1 MANLKQ
7 PIIVIKK
14 VHKGGH
20 AHHGGSWKVAFADF
34 VTAMMAF
41 FMLMWLLGSTTPE
54 ERSGISDFFNNP
66 SAIAGPGGASTSMIK
81 NGGEMDVSMGDGPN
95 KLQHSKPGEVKM
107 DSASSVAAAV
117 NSDTER
123 LEKEKHKME
132 SLLGELKETTSAG
145 QALAPFK
152 DHLLLDITSEGL
164 RIQVVDKKNRSMFDN
179 GSDQLKGYTK
189 VILREIATVINK
201 SENRISITGHTD
213 VRPYANN
220 GGHSN
225 WELSTERANAARR
238 ELVNAGLA
246 DNKIARIVGLG
257 ASVLFN
263 KEDPYDPINRRISI
277 VMMNKATDDGLT
289 GKVVARNSEVPVV
302 SQSQLLL
309 TSALLS
315 SKSDNLGADG

>member
-1 MANLKQ
+1 
-7 PIIVIKK
+7 
-14 VHKGGH
+14 
-20 AHHGGSWKVAFADF
+20 
-34 VTAMMAF
+34 
-41 FMLMWLLGSTTPE
+41 
-54 ERSGISDFFNNP
+54 
-66 SAIAGPGGASTSMIK
+66 
-81 NGGEMDVSMGDGPN
+81 
-95 KLQHSKPGEVKM
+95 M